1 MRDRYPGKPNGKVSA
16 MSLDRC
22 ARLRKRLIEIGRALA
37 LTHNRTGYIDG
48 RVRTNDT
55 EKDR

>member
-1 MRDRYPGKPNGKVSA
+1 